1 MLQIPGDI
9 SMDEKSNGTKKVVLS
24 LSRQHSRVSTTT
36 VRYLRLSFE
45 FAWAVCE
52 EMSSINLVFHQSRD
66 T

>member
-1 MLQIPGDI
+1 
-9 SMDEKSNGTKKVVLS
+9 MDEKLKGTKKVVLS

-45 FAWAVCE
+45 FAWAIYE
-52 EMSSINLVFHQSRD
+52 EMSSINFVFDQSRD